1 MRTLPQELKAE
12 DSSSSPDS
20 SSMRKGGGV
29 AYRTGLLNR
38 SLERDRR
45 FESCPFLQF
54 KEGTTEWSVTCLE
67 NKGGVKS

>member
-12 DSSSSPDS
+12 DSSCPSDS
-20 SSMRKGGGV
+20 SSMRKGGGA

-38 SLERDRR
+38 SPERDRR

-54 KEGTTEWSVTCLE
+54 KEGTVKVTNQIRTL
-67 NKGGVKS
+67 GGLR